1 MADVADAVQQQLAL
15 LRASFGEKLVER
27 MVEIEAAAVPLTEA
41 AATPEEQARAVDTLQ
56 ALSHKLT
63 GSAGTFGFDAISV
76 SARKLERCS
85 GALKEAV
92 LTEADKQELLVLL
105 ADLVATVAA
114 GEGDSDNPDREERAD
129 ITASAPERD
138 DDILNLLYF
147 GDRSEAIDQ
156 LSEAVLDFGFQ
167 IHHTDAEAIDGFIA
181 KEEDV
186 ASIVDLDSMPW
197 SSAAEEELSRVTA
210 LCPVSIALSTDGS
223 FERRLTVVRSGFDS
237 FLVSSTDATAVVE
250 AVDKH
255 VSARRPDP
263 YRVLI
268 VDDDPELAGYV
279 EVVLDGAG
287 MIARSITDP
296 FAAMDAIHEFHPEL
310 IMLDLNMPGCS
321 GAELAAVIRQQDS
334 LSSVSIVFLSSEE
347 DPARQIAAMHSGGD
361 DFLPKSLRAEH
372 LISAVEARAKRFRQL
387 RSMLVS
393 DSLTGLLNHS
403 ATRHQIETEIA
414 RARREKSGFSLV
426 FIDIDH
432 FKAVNDTYG
441 HGVGDEVI
449 RSLALLLKQ
458 RFRTTDVIGRMGG
471 EEFGLVLSGAG
482 RADATRIVNE
492 VREAFAA
499 MQFQGGGS
507 EFSVTFSAG
516 VSFFPGHETV
526 KDLCDAADLALYRAK
541 DEGRNRLVLAS

>member
-1 MADVADAVQQQLAL
+1 MADVDGAVQQQLAL

-27 MVEIEAAAVPLTEA
+27 MVEIEAAAIPLTEDG
-41 AATPEEQARAVDTLQ
+41 ATPEDEARAVDTLQ

-76 SARKLERCS
+76 SARKLERCT
-85 GALKEAV
+85 GALKEST
-92 LTEADKQELLVLL
+92 LKEADKQEILVLL
-105 ADLVATVAA
+105 SDLSATVAGGDGA
-114 GEGDSDNPDREERAD
+114 AEG
-129 ITASAPERD
+129 ASTDTGDEAVVVAPERAEER
-138 DDILNLLYF
+138 LNLLYF
-147 GDRSEAIDQ
+147 GDPSDIAGQMSEAI
-156 LSEAVLDFGFQ
+156 SDFGFQ
-167 IHHTDAEAIDGFIA
+167 LRYVDAGAIDDLVTA
-181 KEEDV
+181 DEDV
-186 ASIVDLDSMPW
+186 GTVVDLDSPSWAMA
-197 SSAAEEELSRVTA
+197 SEDALARLAA
-210 LCPVSIALSTDGS
+210 LCPVSIALSKDGS
-223 FERRLTVVRSGFDS
+223 FERRLAVVRSGFDS
-237 FLVSSTDATAVVE
+237 FLPAPTDVPAIVE

-255 VSARRPDP
+255 ISARRPAP
-263 YRVLI
+263 SRVLI
-268 VDDDPELAGYV
+268 VDDAPELAGYV

-287 MIARSITDP
+287 MIATSITDP

-321 GAELAAVIRQQDS
+321 GAELAAVIRQQDA

-372 LISAVEARAKRFRQL
+372 LVSAVEARAKRFRQL

-499 MQFQGGGS
+499 MRFEGGGA

-516 VSFFPGHETV
+516 ISFFPGHETV
-526 KDLCDAADLALYRAK
+526 KELCDAADQALYQAK
-541 DEGRNRLVLAS
+541 DEGRNRLVLSS